1 MSAACAADTNGNGVI
16 DVLDIRSVIARRG
29 ERVGSLNY
37 LATLD
42 GNQDGLIDELDVRAI
57 IARYTQACAPATS
70 E

>member
-1 MSAACAADTNGNGVI
+1 VI

-37 LATLD
+37 LAGLD